1 MKVAAAK
8 KENGASLGR
17 PREFDEDK
25 VLEATANAFWRRGY
39 HATSIEN
46 LCEATGLL
54 RGSLYA
60 AYGDKRGI
68 FLAALNR
75 YCRGR
80 CERLEKSLNDSP
92 PGREILREGL
102 RYYIQTGSDL
112 DLARACFITN
122 TALEMTP
129 QDREV
134 TAIIERTFRTMSAL
148 WCKAA
153 IAARDAGEFAPGL
166 KEKTVGDFLFCIVQG
181 VRVLSKIYE
190 PDELTAVVDL
200 ALSALD
206 QEAGCAKPRR

>member
-1 MKVAAAK
+1 M
-8 KENGASLGR
+8 
-17 PREFDEDK
+17 
-25 VLEATANAFWRRGY
+25 LEATANAFWRRGY
-39 HATSIEN
+39 HATSIGN

-75 YCRGR
+75 YCQGR
-80 CERLEKSLNDSP
+80 YERLAKSLNTGP
-92 PGREILREGL
+92 PGREVLREGL
-102 RYYIQTGSDL
+102 RYYIQVGSDL

-134 TAIIERTFRTMSAL
+134 TAIIEKTFRNMSAL
-148 WCKAA
+148 WCEAA
-153 IAARDAGEFAPGL
+153 IKARDAGAFAPGL
-166 KEKTVGDFLFCIVQG
+166 NEKTIGDFLFCIVQG
-181 VRVLSKIYE
+181 VRVLSKIYK

-200 ALSALD
+200 ALSALNKK
-206 QEAGCAKPRR
+206 AGCSKSRR